1 MQNVYFMYE
10 LCETEECSYILSC
23 NVFDLMDKLKQEV
36 TFSCKKMQINERN
49 LKIGHN
55 WFGMMSEWNVF
66 IPNFLYN
73 SKNTTCTWKVICF

>member
-1 MQNVYFMYE
+1 MQN
-10 LCETEECSYILSC
+10 
-23 NVFDLMDKLKQEV
+23 
-36 TFSCKKMQINERN
+36 NERN

-73 SKNTTCTWKVICF
+73 SKNTICTWKVICF